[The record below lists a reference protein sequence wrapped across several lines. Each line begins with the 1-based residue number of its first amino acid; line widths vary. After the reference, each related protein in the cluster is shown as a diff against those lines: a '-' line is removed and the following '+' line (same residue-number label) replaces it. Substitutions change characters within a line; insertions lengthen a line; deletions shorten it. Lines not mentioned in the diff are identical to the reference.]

1 MLLLGA
7 ATSAVIC
14 GVQLAQAQETITV
27 TGSRIV
33 NRDFASDSPIST
45 VSGDLIQ
52 STGAIEVT
60 DLLATLPQVVPS
72 IGAGSNNP
80 SGSTAGQQAIDL
92 RGLGSQRSVV
102 LIDGRRAAPSNDD
115 GTVDLQTIPT
125 SLISRVEVITGGAS
139 AVYGPDAI
147 TGVVNFVMKKDF
159 QGVAA
164 DLQYGVSDRGDDNTM
179 SASVTV
185 GGNFDGGKGNMV
197 FTYDYGYRRALYD
210 SARPF
215 ANQATSSTSRS
226 PTGSYA
232 PSSANLPSQAAVNA
246 YFAANGGAAAGAVL
260 NSSTFGFNND
270 GSLFN
275 FGGSKTTVGV
285 FNYKSNP
292 LYPAKLFCA
301 DPTTPSNC
309 KTYSYNFQPPN
320 LMILPLKRQ
329 NFMTIGHYDI
339 TPDIE
344 VYVEG
349 KFTNYS
355 SSSSLAPTP
364 APTVAVTAPDGS
376 KNTATGYIVPVNNPF
391 IPAALKTLLNSRTG
405 NVVDPGTG
413 STAGTQLAGTG
424 ANEDFLLNTR
434 FLALGPRLDVF
445 NNSVF
450 QETSGI
456 KGKLPFTNLD
466 FDVFASYGQLDT
478 IETQFGNVSNSA
490 VENLLFGKGS
500 GSCTGYSDLNPFGA
514 LQFGPNSLACIQR
527 VTKNSIHTTFTDIEG
542 TVSGSIMD
550 LPAGA
555 MKFSLGLD
563 YRENTYNKIADP
575 LLASGDISGFGV
587 GKSEAGATY
596 DKEAFGELYIP
607 VLKDMP
613 WAEFVSVTLGARQTQ
628 QSTTVHGNAWTWKA
642 EGDWGVVPGVTVRG
656 SYDVATRMPNIS
668 ELFSTSFADN
678 PTLANPCN
686 FNSPFRTGAN
696 GAQVAALCAS
706 LGGAAGSST
715 FSQATSQGTVLSGG
729 NSKLKPETADT
740 FTVGISYQSQASGN
754 PWISG
759 FSTTLDYWNIDLHSP
774 IGIDSYDILYGCFNY
789 DGTNPTYSANNANCK
804 KILSISSAYING
816 QEANLAKYQLDGI
829 DLALAWNLNL
839 EDTVGAD
846 PMWGSLGFNLNGTY
860 MIDYSVLGTAGGKAT
875 NYAGTI
881 GATSPIGGDTDS
893 AYPRLKGSLSVT
905 WAFLQ
910 KASLTARFDYIAGMQ
925 NELGK
930 LGWNGKAFGI
940 GTVTGTSATTYIDLF
955 GSYALTDYLTFR
967 AGINN
972 VADLQPRQ
980 YNPSQQDGTDPA
992 TYDIIGRRFFAG
1004 VNLKF

>member
-1 MLLLGA
+1 MLLVGA
-7 ATSAVIC
+7 ATSAVFC

-80 SGSTAGQQAIDL
+80 SGGTAGQQAIDL

-125 SLISRVEVITGGAS
+125 SLISRVEVISGGAS

-147 TGVVNFVMKKDF
+147 TGVVNFIMKKDF

-164 DLQYGVSDRGDDNTM
+164 DVQYGVSDRGDDNTM
-179 SASVTV
+179 SASLTV

-215 ANQATSSTSRS
+215 ASQATSSTSRS
-226 PTGSYA
+226 PTGSYV
-232 PSSANLPSQAAVNA
+232 PSANNLPSQAAVNA
-246 YFAANGGAAAGAVL
+246 YFAANGGAAAGVV
-260 NSSTFGFNND
+260 NNGSTFGFNTD

-275 FGGSKTTVGV
+275 FGGSKSTGGV
-285 FNYKSNP
+285 FNYHSDP
-292 LYPAKLFCA
+292 SYPATLFCA
-301 DPTTPSNC
+301 NYKTPAQCASF
-309 KTYSYNFQPPN
+309 SYNFQPPN

-344 VYVEG
+344 VYIEG

-364 APTVAVTAPDGS
+364 APTVSITSPDGG
-376 KNTATGYIVPVNNPF
+376 KNTATGYIIPANNPF

-405 NVVDPGTG
+405 DFHDTA
-413 STAGTQLAGTG
+413 STVLPGTG

-445 NNSVF
+445 NNSMF
-450 QETSGI
+450 QQTGGI

-466 FDVFASYGQLDT
+466 FDVYASYGQLDV

-500 GSCTGYSDLNPFGA
+500 GDCTGYSDLNPFGA
-514 LQFGPNSLACIQR
+514 LQFGPNSLACIAR
-527 VTKNSIHTTFTDIEG
+527 VTKNSTHTTFTDVEG
-542 TVSGSIMD
+542 TVSGSLFD

-555 MKFSLGLD
+555 MKFSLGMD
-563 YRENTYNKIADP
+563 YRENTYTFLADP
-575 LLASGDISGFGV
+575 LLGSGDISGFGV
-587 GKSEAGATY
+587 GKSEAGSTY
-596 DKEAFGELYIP
+596 NKEAFGELYIP
-607 VLKDMP
+607 VLKDAP
-613 WAEFVSVTLGARQTQ
+613 FAEFVSVTLGARLTEQAN
-628 QSTTVHGNAWTWKA
+628 TVHGNAWTWKA
-642 EGDWGVVPGVTVRG
+642 EGDWGVVPGITVRG

-696 GAQVAALCAS
+696 AAQVSSLCAALGA
-706 LGGAAGSST
+706 AAGSST
-715 FSQATSQGTVLSGG
+715 FSQGSSQATVISGG

-740 FTVGISYQSQASGN
+740 FTVGVAYQSQSSGN
-754 PWISG
+754 PWLSG
-759 FSTTLDYWNIDLHSP
+759 IGATLDYWNIDLHSP

-789 DGTNPTYSANNANCK
+789 DGTNPTYSASNANCK
-804 KILSISSAYING
+804 KILSISSAYISG
-816 QEANLAKYQLDGI
+816 FESNLSKYKLDGL
-829 DLALAWNLNL
+829 DLALNWNLNL

-846 PMWGSLGFNLNGTY
+846 PMWGSLNLAFSGTY
-860 MIDYSVLGTAGGKAT
+860 MLDYTVQGTVGGKST

-910 KASLTARFDYIAGMQ
+910 KASLTARFDYISSMQ

-930 LGWNGKAFGI
+930 LNWTGKAFGI
-940 GTVTGTSATTYIDLF
+940 GNVTGVPATTYIDLF
-955 GSYALTDYLTFR
+955 GSYAITDYLTFR
-967 AGINN
+967 AGIDN

-992 TYDIIGRRFFAG
+992 TYDIIGRKYFAG
-1004 VNLKF
+1004 LNLKF